1 MCPTVRGKQLR
12 VRLQERFHGKKL
24 RERYGALSLMYNV
37 SGGIY
42 TQLTTG
48 FVLSIFG
55 VISRSLLRVLLKISV
70 NTVNDLKSGD
80 IS

>member
-1 MCPTVRGKQLR
+1 M
-12 VRLQERFHGKKL
+12 RLQERMDGKKL
-24 RERYGALSLMYNV
+24 WERYRALSLIYNV
-37 SGGIY
+37 SGVIFTY
-42 TQLTTG
+42 SLSG

-70 NTVNDLKSGD
+70 NTVNYLNPGV

>member
-1 MCPTVRGKQLR
+1 M
-12 VRLQERFHGKKL
+12 RLQERFHVKKL
-24 RERYGALSLMYNV
+24 RERYRALSLIYNV
-37 SGGIY
+37 SGVII
-42 TQLTTG
+42 TKLSSG

-70 NTVNDLKSGD
+70 NTAKNLNPGV